1 MEGCQ
6 HMLKSIKI
14 LIILITLFM
23 LSGCGEEEYQDYM
36 DAIGDGA
43 TCVYYPYGE
52 NQFSRDLSNITFT
65 ADETGL
71 SVIYKLT
78 NGSSVTENYITIE
91 YGRPEPGNKVRRKRQ
106 HVLNFLSIYFTVFR
120 AISQLKKA

>member
-1 MEGCQ
+1 
-6 HMLKSIKI
+6 MLKSIKI

-71 SVIYKLT
+71 SAIYKLT
-78 NGSSVTENYITIE
+78 NRSSVTENYVTIE
-91 YGRPEPGNKVRRKRQ
+91 HDRPGKFK
-106 HVLNFLSIYFTVFR
+106 SIKENEV
-120 AISQLKKA
+120 